1 MVSII
6 ASNMARN
13 IHNESK
19 REHGA
24 AELEKLKVEQI
35 FNNDGRK
42 VANRLLIIVIHHKR
56 NNRDKALANGE
67 ARINGLDSCRG
78 YGKRRLSAYNGG
90 FIRND
95 RLCIR
100 ESPLRFSHRDDETC
114 LDYLQDTPPNWS
126 DQLHDPFMNSNRL
139 SASGFT
145 LCVEQF
151 S

>member
-6 ASNMARN
+6 ASDMARN

-19 REHGA
+19 REHSA

-42 VANRLLIIVIHHKR
+42 VDNRQLIIVIHHVIHHKR

-67 ARINGLDSCRG
+67 VRINGLDSCRG
-78 YGKRRLSAYNGG
+78 YGKRRLSACNGG

-95 RLCIR
+95 RLYIR
-100 ESPLRFSHRDDETC
+100 ERTLRYSHRDGLPAGYTA
-114 LDYLQDTPPNWS
+114 
-126 DQLHDPFMNSNRL
+126 QLVRSV
-139 SASGFT
+139 T
-145 LCVEQF
+145 
-151 S
+151 